1 MEATRIARRLIGL
14 RRLGLAPML
23 LSALFAPSGCV
34 HAASLAGGPNA
45 SPAANCE
52 SSMAPQAAGRTKAGY
67 PEVKVCR
74 GPDTAWIVVVRG
86 RGSRHAMT
94 ESAHFSIGQGRFG
107 YGFGVEAIVVDAP
120 DRFHVQF
127 TYGSASVP
135 NSDVIRFVWRD
146 SAWRIA
152 GRDFS
157 TLARCADGSID
168 TSSRYSVNYLTK
180 RAVATLYDGCRLRK
194 TVRASLHAMPPTL
207 QGFDPLD
214 PALRPK
220 QFAAYF

>member
-1 MEATRIARRLIGL
+1 MEAAGIAHGPIGF
-14 RRLGLAPML
+14 RKRGLAPML
-23 LSALFAPSGCV
+23 VAALLALNGYAYP
-34 HAASLAGGPNA
+34 ASPASGPNA

-52 SSMAPQAAGRTKAGY
+52 SSMAPQAAGRTNAVY

-74 GPDTAWIVVVRG
+74 GPDTAWIVVVQ
-86 RGSRHAMT
+86 GSRRAVT

-194 TVRASLHAMPPTL
+194 TVRASLHTMPPTL
-207 QGFDPLD
+207 QEFDPLD
-214 PALRPK
+214 PALRPR